1 MYVTSRD
8 IAIILIIIISSQND
22 TIIIV
27 SFNSGS
33 SNDKMN

>member
-8 IAIILIIIISSQND
+8 IATIFIIIISSQND
-22 TIIIV
+22 TIING

-33 SNDKMN
+33 SNDDVN